1 MATRYQ
7 LDVPA
12 PVQRQLRSVMP
23 DYIRE
28 EVIDVVL
35 ALQDDPYPEGSELQD
50 NLSHRRRIRVGG
62 WRIIYQVKE
71 ADAKVTILAI
81 RSRNRNTY
89 LNVP

>member
-7 LDVPA
+7 LDIPA
-12 PVQRQLRSVMP
+12 PVQRQLRRVMP

-28 EVIDVVL
+28 EVIDVLL
-35 ALQDDPYPEGSELQD
+35 ALQDDPYPDGSDLQD
-50 NLSHRRRIRVGG
+50 SLSHPRRVRVGG
-62 WRIIYQVKE
+62 WRVIYKVSE

-81 RSRNRNTY
+81 RPRNRNTY

>member
-35 ALQDDPYPEGSELQD
+35 APQDDPYPEGSELQD